1 MKSGVFDAQE
11 DDDDLQPFNV
21 HNFATLNG
29 ALEWCENLLLE
40 IYYCKSNRPQLSE
53 GICVPAQTKNQLAV
67 PDEHPQFATPRLQ
80 RTHAAASFVLKEHPH
95 NNSTRVQSGETL
107 YTVGDEATE
116 LYVIEEGELVMVIPE
131 KRDGERVVETLLP
144 GTMVG
149 EMDMFTGRQRVCRLY
164 ATQDALVW
172 RLSKVSF
179 DTLCQEYPDVMLTF
193 VTKIALSFDAVRYHN
208 TLKHWAQLR

>member
-1 MKSGVFDAQE
+1 MLCQLRLKISW
-11 DDDDLQPFNV
+11 LCLTSTPS
-21 HNFATLNG
+21 
-29 ALEWCENLLLE
+29 LL
-40 IYYCKSNRPQLSE
+40 P
-53 GICVPAQTKNQLAV
+53 
-67 PDEHPQFATPRLQ
+67 PRLQ

-95 NNSTRVQSGETL
+95 NNSTRGSVARPVSVLLQAFSEGSSFESLLGDLCGSNFELIEVQSGETL